1 MRTLIALFLAG
12 ILAACGRGPQEPAFI
27 EPKISPQTRVLSLE
41 TRESLEGLVINNLN
55 ECLEYTNQSR
65 PLCQATLTF
74 KAGSP
79 QLGELEVGQIL
90 ASEPGP
96 HAPYGFLFKV
106 KQITA
111 GSEQVVVEA
120 EEAGLAEAITEGE
133 ASFQKNLGAGDLVQ
147 AEGLSPGVRFA
158 NGQTRYQAQPGVQ
171 PMNVLDFAFNE
182 IIYDEDGNLSTTLD
196 QVRAEGKVFFDLQSG
211 FSASVTWKKALG
223 IPVYPNGVYFKAA
236 FGIKHNASVK
246 IFSTLGKTIKKE
258 YELAKYTFKP
268 ITVMVGP
275 VPVVF
280 VPNLYITISAEGTVS
295 ANLVLGASEELN
307 AQACFEYKG
316 GFRNCS
322 SLSKKFEAG
331 IAQANSTLK
340 VTGSMNGKV
349 DVLLYGLVGPY
360 AKLGAYL
367 ELSATVPGNPV
378 WKLDAGVK
386 GSIGIHADL
395 WLFRL
400 DTDLEIFN
408 EKLGTIA
415 QAQPGPPSVVF
426 GGGSLVNFE
435 GGPFINRPYYICA
448 TAFDPQDGPLPVQIS
463 SSSDGSLGTA
473 PTSSKCVSYT
483 FSTLG
488 PRTLTAR
495 ATNSLNLST
504 TATTTLT
511 VQDIPP
517 LAQIIQPL
525 PSLNPTLPQAKAI
538 PAGRYLFLQAVWED
552 KSLSVPD
559 CTRGE
564 WRSRNRDTNADMGD
578 EVPSLGCAT
587 RMRLSNQP
595 GWRRITFKYTNPQ
608 GVAVE
613 KFVLVNVAEPD
624 PPRTNQPPLAK
635 ITRPVATFAK
645 DKVTNPTLGS
655 TNIVLEGRVFDADT
669 DTLTYAWYVA
679 EVVGGYPGP
688 KKAVP
693 GGSGSVNITT
703 DSFGQRLNAT
713 LPSVTIPS
721 LAALFPSIN
730 TCPGYKQQFVAYL
743 EVSDGVTSSAWPR
756 PVIMSQRF
764 ELPVCIK

>member
-1 MRTLIALFLAG
+1 MRKGMVLVLVG
-12 ILAACGRGPQEPAFI
+12 VLAACGGGPQEPAFI
-27 EPKISPQTRVLSLE
+27 EPKIAPQTRVLNAE
-41 TRESLEGLVINNLN
+41 TRNALEGLVINNLN
-55 ECLEYTNQSR
+55 ECLEYTNPSR

-74 KAGSP
+74 KKGSP
-79 QLGELEVGQIL
+79 QLEALEVGQIL

-96 HAPYGFLFKV
+96 NAPYGFLFKV
-106 KQITA
+106 KQISA

-133 ASFQKNLGAGDLVQ
+133 ASFQKNLSAEDLVQ

-158 NGQTRYQAQPGVQ
+158 NGQARFQAQPGVK
-171 PMNVLDFAFNE
+171 PMSVLDFTFDE
-182 IIYDEDGNLSTTLD
+182 IIYDEDGNPSTTLD
-196 QVRAEGKVFFDLQSG
+196 QVRAQGKVFFDLQNG
-211 FSASVTWKKALG
+211 FSASVTWKKVLG
-223 IPVYPNGVYFKAA
+223 VPVYPNGVYFKAA
-236 FGIKHNASVK
+236 FGVKHNAEVK
-246 IFSTLGKTIKKE
+246 IFSNLGKSIKKE
-258 YELAKYTFKP
+258 YELTKYTFKP

-280 VPNLYITISAEGTVS
+280 VPNLYITVSAEGTVS

-307 AQACFEYKG
+307 AQACLEYKG
-316 GFRNCS
+316 GFKNCS
-322 SLSKKFEAG
+322 SLGKKFEAG
-331 IAQANSTLK
+331 IAQANSTL
-340 VTGSMNGKV
+340 TATASMNGKV

-367 ELSATVPGNPV
+367 ELTAKVPGNPV

-426 GGGSLVNFE
+426 GGGTFVNFE
-435 GGPFINRPYYICA
+435 GGPFVNRPYYICA
-448 TAFDPQDGPLPVQIS
+448 TAMDPQDGPLEVQLS
-463 SSSDGSLGTA
+463 SNLDGSLGTA
-473 PTSSKCVSYT
+473 PTSSKCVPYIFTS
-483 FSTLG
+483 SG
-488 PRTLTAR
+488 PRTITAR
-495 ATNSLNLST
+495 ATNFLNLSA

-511 VQDIPP
+511 VQDVPP
-517 LAQIIQPL
+517 LAHIIQPL
-525 PSLNPTLPQAKAI
+525 PSLNPTLPQAKAE

-552 KSLSVPD
+552 KTLSVSD

-578 EVPSLGCAT
+578 ELPSSGCAR
-587 RMRLSNQP
+587 RMRLSNEP

-608 GVAVE
+608 GVSVE
-613 KFVLVNVAEPD
+613 KFVLVNVGEPD

-635 ITRPVATFAK
+635 ITRPVPIFVK
-645 DKVTNPTLGS
+645 DKAANPTVGS
-655 TNIVLEGRVFDADT
+655 TNIVLEGSVFDADT
-669 DTLTYAWYVA
+669 NTLTYAWHIA
-679 EVVGGYPGP
+679 EVLGGYPGP

-713 LPSVTIPS
+713 LPSVTIPN
-721 LAALFPSIN
+721 LATLFPSVS

-743 EVSDGVTSSAWPR
+743 EVSDGITSSAWPR
-756 PVIMSQRF
+756 PVTMSQRF

>member
-1 MRTLIALFLAG
+1 MHRRTVMLLLALLLG
-12 ILAACGRGPQEPAFI
+12 ACGGGPQEPAFI
-27 EPKISPQTRVLSLE
+27 EPKIAPQTRVLSAE
-41 TRESLEGLVINNLN
+41 TRDALEGLVINNLN
-55 ECLEYTNQSR
+55 ECLEHTNPGR

-74 KAGSP
+74 KKGSP
-79 QLGELEVGQIL
+79 QLEALEVGQIL

-96 HAPYGFLFKV
+96 NAPYGFLFKV

-111 GSEQVVVEA
+111 SSEQVVVEA

-133 ASFQKNLGAGDLVQ
+133 ARIQKNLSASDLVEAQ
-147 AEGLSPGVRFA
+147 GLSPGVRFA
-158 NGQTRYQAQPGVQ
+158 NGQTRFQAQSGVQ
-171 PMNVLDFAFNE
+171 PMSALNFTFNE
-182 IIYDEDGNLSTTLD
+182 IIYDEDDNLSTTLD
-196 QVRAEGKVFFDLQSG
+196 QVRAAGTVFFDLQNG
-211 FSASVTWKKALG
+211 FSAGVTWKRVLG
-223 IPVYPNGVYFKAA
+223 VPTYPNGIYFKAA

-246 IFSTLGKTIKKE
+246 IFSNLGKTIKKE
-258 YELAKYTFKP
+258 YELAKYAFKP

-280 VPNLYITISAEGTVS
+280 VPNLYISISAEGTVS

-307 AQACFEYKG
+307 AQACLEYKG
-316 GFRNCS
+316 GFKNCS
-322 SLSKKFEAG
+322 SLGKKFEAG

-340 VTGSMNGKV
+340 VTASMNGKV

-367 ELSATVPGNPV
+367 ELNAKVPGNPV

-426 GGGSLVNFE
+426 GGGSFVNFE
-435 GGPFINRPYYICA
+435 GGPFINRPYHICA
-448 TAFDPQDGPLPVQIS
+448 TAMDPQDGPVPVQIS
-463 SSSDGSLGTA
+463 SSSDGPLGTA

-495 ATNSLNLST
+495 ATNSLNLSA
-504 TATTTLT
+504 TATTTLV

-517 LAQIIQPL
+517 LVHIIQPL
-525 PSLNPTLPQAKAI
+525 ASLNPQLPQAKAV
-538 PAGRYLFLQAVWED
+538 PGGRYLFLQAVWED

-564 WRSRNRDTNADMGD
+564 WRSRNRDTNADMAD
-578 EVPSLGCAT
+578 EVPSSGCAK
-587 RMRLSNQP
+587 RMRLSSEP

-608 GVAVE
+608 GGAVE
-613 KFVLVNVAEPD
+613 KFVLVNVGEAD

-635 ITRPVATFAK
+635 ITRPVPTFAK

-655 TNIVLEGRVFDADT
+655 SNIVLEGGVFDADT
-669 DTLTYAWYVA
+669 DTLTYAWYIA

-693 GGSGSVNITT
+693 GGSGNVNITS
-703 DSFGQRLNAT
+703 SFGQRLIAT
-713 LPSVTIPS
+713 LPSVTIPN
-721 LAALFPSIN
+721 LATLFPSIN
-730 TCPGYKQQFVAYL
+730 TCSGYKQQFVAYL
-743 EVSDGVTSSAWPR
+743 EVSDGHASSAWPR
-756 PVIMSQRF
+756 PVTMTQRF

>member
-1 MRTLIALFLAG
+1 MRKRIALVLVG
-12 ILAACGRGPQEPAFI
+12 ILAACGGGPQEPAFI
-27 EPKISPQTRVLSLE
+27 EPKIAPQTRVLSAE
-41 TRESLEGLVINNLN
+41 TRNALEGLVINNLN
-55 ECLEYTNQSR
+55 ECLEYTNPSR

-74 KAGSP
+74 KKGSP
-79 QLGELEVGQIL
+79 QLEALEVGQIL

-96 HAPYGFLFKV
+96 NAPYGFLFKV
-106 KQITA
+106 KQISPD
-111 GSEQVVVEA
+111 SEQVVVEA
-120 EEAGLAEAITEGE
+120 EEAGLGEAITEGE
-133 ASFQKNLGAGDLVQ
+133 ARFQKNLSAEDLVQ

-158 NGQTRYQAQPGVQ
+158 NGQARFQAQPGVK
-171 PMNVLDFAFNE
+171 PMSVLDFTFDE
-182 IIYDEDGNLSTTLD
+182 IIYDEDGNPSTTLD
-196 QVRAEGKVFFDLQSG
+196 QVRAQGKVFFDLQNG
-211 FSASVTWKKALG
+211 FSAGVTWKKALG
-223 IPVYPNGVYFKAA
+223 VPVYPNGVYFKAA
-236 FGIKHNASVK
+236 FGVKHNAEVK
-246 IFSTLGKTIKKE
+246 IFSNLGKSIKKE
-258 YELAKYTFKP
+258 YELTKYTFKP

-280 VPNLYITISAEGTVS
+280 VPNLYITVSAEGTVS
-295 ANLVLGASEELN
+295 ANLVLGAREELN
-307 AQACFEYKG
+307 AQACLEYKG
-316 GFRNCS
+316 GFKNCS
-322 SLSKKFEAG
+322 SLGKKFEAG
-331 IAQANSTLK
+331 IAQANSTL
-340 VTGSMNGKV
+340 TATASMNGKV

-367 ELSATVPGNPV
+367 ELTAKVPGNPV
-378 WKLDAGVK
+378 WRLDAGVK

-426 GGGSLVNFE
+426 GGGTFVNFE

-448 TAFDPQDGPLPVQIS
+448 TAMDPQDGPVPVELS
-463 SSSDGSLGTA
+463 SNLEGSLGTA
-473 PTSSKCVSYT
+473 PTSSKCVPYT
-483 FSTLG
+483 FSSQG
-488 PRTLTAR
+488 PRTITAR
-495 ATNSLNLST
+495 ATNSLGLNA

-511 VQDIPP
+511 VQGIPP
-517 LAQIIQPL
+517 LAHIIQPL
-525 PSLNPTLPQAKAI
+525 PSLNPQLPQAKAE
-538 PAGRYLFLQAVWED
+538 PAGRYLFLQAIWED
-552 KSLSVPD
+552 KTLSVPD

-578 EVPSLGCAT
+578 EVPSSGCAR
-587 RMRLSNQP
+587 RMRLSNEP

-608 GVAVE
+608 GVSIE
-613 KFVLVNVAEPD
+613 KFVLVNVGEPD

-635 ITRPVATFAK
+635 ITRPVPIFAQGK
-645 DKVTNPTLGS
+645 AANPVLSSAGV
-655 TNIVLEGRVFDADT
+655 VLEGSVFDADT
-669 DTLTYAWYVA
+669 NTLSYAWHIA
-679 EVVGGYPGP
+679 EVLGGYPGP

-713 LPSVTIPS
+713 LPSVTIPN
-721 LAALFPSIN
+721 LATLFPSVS

-743 EVSDGVTSSAWPR
+743 EVSDGLASSAWPR

>member
-1 MRTLIALFLAG
+1 MRKLITLVLVG

-27 EPKISPQTRVLSLE
+27 EPKISPQTRVLSEE
-41 TRESLEGLVINNLN
+41 TRNALEGLVVNNLN
-55 ECLEYTNQSR
+55 ECLEYTNPSR

-74 KAGSP
+74 KKGSP
-79 QLGELEVGQIL
+79 QLEALEVGQIL

-96 HAPYGFLFKV
+96 NAPYGFLFKV
-106 KQITA
+106 KQISP

-158 NGQTRYQAQPGVQ
+158 NGQTRFQAQPGVR
-171 PMNVLDFAFNE
+171 PMSVLDFTFNE

-196 QVRAEGKVFFDLQSG
+196 QVRAEGKVFFDLQNG
-211 FSASVTWKKALG
+211 FSAGVTWKRVLG
-223 IPVYPNGVYFKAA
+223 VPAYPNGVYFKAA
-236 FGIKHNASVK
+236 YGIKHNASVK
-246 IFSTLGKTIKKE
+246 IFSTIGKSIKKE

-280 VPNLYITISAEGTVS
+280 VPNLSITISAEGVVS

-307 AQACFEYKG
+307 AQACLEYKG
-316 GFRNCS
+316 GFKNCS
-322 SLSKKFEAG
+322 SLGKKFEAG
-331 IAQANSTLK
+331 VAQANSTLK

-367 ELSATVPGNPV
+367 ELNAKVPGNPV

-400 DTDLEIFN
+400 DYDLEIFN

-435 GGPFINRPYYICA
+435 GGPFINRPYHICA

-463 SSSDGSLGTA
+463 SSAEGPLGTA
-473 PTSSKCVSYT
+473 PTSSKCVTHT
-483 FSTLG
+483 FSSQG
-488 PRTLTAR
+488 PRTITAR
-495 ATNSLNLST
+495 ATNSLGLNA

-517 LAQIIQPL
+517 LVHIIQPL
-525 PSLNPTLPQAKAI
+525 PSLNPTLPQAKAE
-538 PAGRYLFLQAVWED
+538 PAGRYLFLQAIWED

-578 EVPSLGCAT
+578 EVPSSGCAR
-587 RMRLSNQP
+587 RMRLSNEP

-608 GVAVE
+608 GIVAE
-613 KFVLVNVAEPD
+613 KFVLVNVVEAD
-624 PPRTNQPPLAK
+624 PPRTNQPPLAS
-635 ITRPVATFAK
+635 ITRPVPIFVQGKAA
-645 DKVTNPTLGS
+645 NPSLAS
-655 TNIVLEGRVFDADT
+655 TNLVLEGRVFDADT
-669 DTLTYAWYVA
+669 DTLTYAWHIA

-703 DSFGQRLNAT
+703 DSFGQRLNVT
-713 LPSVTIPS
+713 LPSVTIPN
-721 LAALFPSIN
+721 LATLFPSIN
-730 TCPGYKQQFVAYL
+730 ACPGNKQQFAAYL
-743 EVSDGVTSSAWPR
+743 EVSDGHASSTWPR
-756 PVIMSQRF
+756 PVTVTQRF